1 MVFSALLHS
10 SPARPGNKRKLSSSS
25 AKSDASSEYI
35 SDDSQLGVCQEDD
48 EAPDLRDLNGSLEA
62 LAVVFPDVQVEVFRE
77 MLSSFSEES
86 RLAVVADAL
95 LKNRVGWVKGRWRQ
109 LQPQAD
115 GTALVPKAERFK
127 SPEYIAAA
135 KDLAWHE
142 FKGLSRS
149 TINAVLAESNYS
161 YLFARKTLVDLS
173 QKSWRFTLSSLLLY
187 RRKTISST
195 DTGNHPLVVW
205 KSSGQGSIVP
215 SLKSTGNA
223 ELDREL
229 FGELIEPLRISAKEK
244 TEEKDREMAAAMNL
258 DEAERENQTHE
269 CCCCFTAGS
278 FEDFTTCNT
287 NGHMIC
293 RRCVQ
298 LSVTEAV
305 FGQSWA
311 KTIEPQTG
319 TLRCPA
325 MPENA
330 NSDSCDSCI
339 SFDQIHRAMLD
350 VKKGAEI
357 LRKFDQR
364 LAEYSLLAS
373 GLPLAR
379 CPFCDYAEVDD
390 VYLTSRELQPHFGA
404 DGPSNGL
411 LRTLHAIAWFPF
423 LVILAVVYLFIALL
437 AAMELPFGKR
447 VLEEFSASLKRH
459 SRRQRGLK
467 FTCQAPDCGRSSCLH
482 CEKEWIDIHVC
493 NESSLIAL
501 RTQVEQAMS
510 MAVKRVCPKCNA
522 SFVKTAGCNKMT
534 CQCGYKMCYVC
545 RKDIGG
551 KEGGDAGYQHFCQHF
566 RPEGDGRPCNSC
578 NKCNLWQKEDTDHLL
593 QKAKE
598 EAEQK
603 WKEVEHRKLSG
614 AELAYLETGVASTG
628 RGVEAALT
636 NGRVPTI
643 TEVCDMVVS
652 TLFGH

>member
-10 SPARPGNKRKLSSSS
+10 GPVRPGKKRTMSSSS
-25 AKSDASSEYI
+25 AKGDTSPEYI
-35 SDDSQLGVCQEDD
+35 CDESQLGPCLLHD

-115 GTALVPKAERFK
+115 RAALVPGPERFK

-161 YLFARKTLVDLS
+161 YLPARKTLVDLS

-187 RRKTISST
+187 RRKTVSST

-205 KSSGQGSIVP
+205 KSTGQGSIVP

-229 FGELIEPLRISAKEK
+229 FEELVTPLRISAREK

-339 SFDQIHRAMLD
+339 SFDQMHRAMLE

-357 LRKFDQR
+357 MRKFDQR

-390 VYLTSRELQPHFGA
+390 VYLTSRELPPRFGA

-411 LRTLHAIAWFPF
+411 LRTLYAVAWFPF
-423 LVILAVVYLFIALL
+423 LVILGLIYLFIALL
-437 AAMELPFGKR
+437 GAMELPSGKR
-447 VLEEFSASLKRH
+447 VLGEFNASLKRH
-459 SRRQRGLK
+459 S
-467 FTCQAPDCGRSSCLH
+467 
-482 CEKEWIDIHVC
+482 
-493 NESSLIAL
+493 
-501 RTQVEQAMS
+501 
-510 MAVKRVCPKCNA
+510 
-522 SFVKTAGCNKMT
+522 
-534 CQCGYKMCYVC
+534 
-545 RKDIGG
+545 
-551 KEGGDAGYQHFCQHF
+551 
-566 RPEGDGRPCNSC
+566 
-578 NKCNLWQKEDTDHLL
+578 
-593 QKAKE
+593 
-598 EAEQK
+598 
-603 WKEVEHRKLSG
+603 
-614 AELAYLETGVASTG
+614 
-628 RGVEAALT
+628 
-636 NGRVPTI
+636 
-643 TEVCDMVVS
+643 
-652 TLFGH
+652 

>member
-10 SPARPGNKRKLSSSS
+10 APARPGKKRTMSNSS
-25 AKSDASSEYI
+25 AQSDTSPEYI
-35 SDDSQLGVCQEDD
+35 CDDSQLGACLDDD
-48 EAPDLRDLNGSLEA
+48 EAPDLRDLNRSLEA

-77 MLSSFSEES
+77 MLSSFSEDS

-109 LQPQAD
+109 LQTKAD
-115 GTALVPKAERFK
+115 GAALVPRSERFK
-127 SPEYIAAA
+127 SPEYISAA

-142 FKGLSRS
+142 FKGLPRS

-161 YLFARKTLVDLS
+161 YLAARKTLVDLS

-187 RRKTISST
+187 RRKTVSSA

-205 KSSGQGSIVP
+205 KSTGQGSIVP
-215 SLKSTGNA
+215 TLKSTGNA

-229 FGELIEPLRISAKEK
+229 FEELITPLRTSAREK
-244 TEEKDREMAAAMNL
+244 AEEKDREMAAAMNL

-293 RRCVQ
+293 RRCVH

-339 SFDQIHRAMLD
+339 SLEQVHRAVLG

-364 LAEYSLLAS
+364 LAEHSLQAS
-373 GLPLAR
+373 GLPLVR

-390 VYLTSRELQPHFGA
+390 VYFQSREFPPCFGA
-404 DGPSNGL
+404 DGPRNGL
-411 LRTLHAIAWFPF
+411 LRTLQIIAWLPL
-423 LVILAVVYLFIALL
+423 LVILGLVYMSICLLGAV
-437 AAMELPFGKR
+437 ELPFGKR
-447 VLEEFSASLKRH
+447 AVGELNAALKRH
-459 SRRQRGLK
+459 SRRSRGLK
-467 FTCQAPDCGRSSCLH
+467 FTCQSPDCGRSSCLD
-482 CEKEWIDIHVC
+482 CEKEWVDIHVC

-510 MAVKRVCPKCNA
+510 MALKRVCPKCNT
-522 SFVKTAGCNKMT
+522 SFVKTQGCNKMT
-534 CQCGYKMCYVC
+534 CPCGYKMCYVC
-545 RKDIGG
+545 RKDITG
-551 KEGGDAGYQHFCQHF
+551 KEGSDAGYQHYCQHF
-566 RPEGDGRPCNSC
+566 RPQGDGRPCNLC
-578 NKCNLWQKEDTDHLL
+578 NKCNLWQKEDEDGVV

-598 EAEQK
+598 EAERK
-603 WKEVEHRKLSG
+603 WAEVEHRKLSG
-614 AELAYLETGVASTG
+614 AEQAYLETGVAITS
-628 RGVEAALT
+628 RSVEAALT
-636 NGRVPTI
+636 NGRVPTVA
-643 TEVCDMVVS
+643 EVCDVVVGL
-652 TLFGH
+652 LFGH